1 MFLSKTNNKISLNYE
16 KALKYCLKGC
26 ILMFFSTILL
36 GLNSC
41 HSPTLPPSIGEQIR
55 TARLKQN
62 ISQVELAE
70 AVGLHLV
77 SLSLIEDGFATPI
90 AGKIKAIEQYLKVS
104 LDWEE

>member
-1 MFLSKTNNKISLNYE
+1 MFLSKTSIKNKQKSK

-26 ILMFFSTILL
+26 ILLLFSTILL

-41 HSPTLPPSIGEQIR
+41 NSTTSSPSIGEQIR

-70 AVGLHLV
+70 AVSLHLV
-77 SLSLIEDGFATPI
+77 NLSLIEDGFATPI
-90 AGKIKAIEQYLKVS
+90 AGKIKMIEQHLNVRF
-104 LDWEE
+104 DWE